1 MPINQRM
8 ESEYRDPFQKVVEE
22 VEQVPGSLLKRV
34 ASSKKAMREFFV
46 EEEKLYLP
54 PDRDLTSK
62 FCR

>member
-1 MPINQRM
+1 M
-8 ESEYRDPFQKVVEE
+8 EREDYNPFIKVEE
-22 VEQVPGSLLKRV
+22 EVKQVPGSLLKRV

>member
-1 MPINQRM
+1 MPMNQGM
-8 ESEYRDPFQKVVEE
+8 ENENRNPFRKVVEE

-34 ASSKKAMREFFV
+34 ASSKRAMREFFV